1 MARIDLPEV
10 IIADLPPKL
19 QDVERAG
26 ALINVFRMMARSP
39 QIATPVVALGAAQF
53 ATSSLTPIDR
63 ELAILTSGA
72 CFEAPYEA
80 AQHEPISRA
89 VGVTDTQRAALA
101 ARQWDS
107 PQFNEAQRALIAF
120 TAAIAD
126 APTVAG
132 DIFDAAQ
139 KHYTDQQ
146 IVELIIQTGYY
157 FLLARVST
165 VLDVPLDPPSDD
177 RVLRAGVALAGG
189 SLS

>member
-1 MARIDLPEV
+1 VLRGP
-10 IIADLPPKL
+10 
-19 QDVERAG
+19 
-26 ALINVFRMMARSP
+26 
-39 QIATPVVALGAAQF
+39 
-53 ATSSLTPIDR
+53 
-63 ELAILTSGA
+63 
-72 CFEAPYEA
+72 
-80 AQHEPISRA
+80 SRA

-101 ARQWDS
+101 AKQWDS
-107 PQFNEAQRALIAF
+107 PEFNEAQRALIAF